1 MPTLRWLLAAAHLL
15 ALGIGLGAVW
25 ARARALRP
33 PLDSAG
39 LQRAFIADIWWGIAG
54 LLWIVTG
61 IWRLFGGTE
70 QPTAYYLRNHVF
82 WTKMAFLGVLLALE
96 VGAVITM
103 TGWRR
108 EFARGGAPD
117 TSQAAW
123 LRRISLVQ
131 GWLVVLML
139 LAATAMARGYGSR

>member
-1 MPTLRWLLAAAHLL
+1 LL

>member
-1 MPTLRWLLAAAHLL
+1 MLRWFLATAHLL

-33 PLDSAG
+33 PVEPAALK
-39 LQRAFIADIWWGIAG
+39 RAFVADIWGGVAG
-54 LLWIVTG
+54 LVWIITG
-61 IWRLFGGTE
+61 LWRLFGGIE

-96 VGAVITM
+96 IGAVLTM

-108 EFARGGAPD
+108 EVARGRTPD
-117 TSQAAW
+117 TGQAMW
-123 LRRISLVQ
+123 IRRISLVQ
-131 GWLVVLML
+131 VGLVVMML
-139 LAATAMARGYGSR
+139 LTATAMARGYGSR

>member
-1 MPTLRWLLAAAHLL
+1 MLRWLLAVTHLL

-25 ARARALRP
+25 TRARALRQ
-33 PLDSAG
+33 PLDGSG
-39 LQRAFIADIWWGIAG
+39 LKRAFAADTWWGLAG

-61 IWRLFGGTE
+61 LWRLFAGTE

-82 WTKMAFLGVLLALE
+82 WTKMTLLGLLLALE
-96 VGAVITM
+96 IGAVITM

-108 EFARGGAPD
+108 DVARGRLPETA
-117 TSQAAW
+117 QAGRLA
-123 LRRISLVQ
+123 RVSAVQAGLVI
-131 GWLVVLML
+131 LML

>member
-1 MPTLRWLLAAAHLL
+1 MSTLRWLLAAAHLL

-25 ARARALRP
+25 ARARALRSP
-33 PLDSAG
+33 VDPAG
-39 LQRAFIADIWWGIAG
+39 LQRAFIADLWWGIAG

-61 IWRLFGGTE
+61 LWRLFGATE
-70 QPTAYYLRNHVF
+70 QPTTYYLRNHVF

-108 EFARGGAPD
+108 EVARGGLPD
-117 TSQAAW
+117 TSQSGW

-131 GWLVVLML
+131 VWLVVLML
-139 LAATAMARGYGSR
+139 LAATAMARGWGSR